1 MKFKKIFL
9 SSLALLGALTVVSCG
24 KDDVTVTNFQTIS
37 QTYVKDEDMSF
48 VLMLNIPNT
57 YRVDTAVI
65 SSSYNETYTM
75 KAETTNYVSYTLS
88 QTTSGSTVKY
98 DGISYTYYLKKV
110 TYYDANNEKH
120 EIDTNES
127 TSISSNSNKDL
138 SGIEVNTISISGLKT
153 NENNELVVDAS
164 SKISLVV
171 DLKNTYDYKITAL
184 NFVFTDDEGTTSE
197 IRKILVGENTKGSNI
212 KIDLDTPDF
221 IGTVSLKIASVEYD
235 TNSKSD
241 KVNVTSEKIAFHFDA
256 VVSTLTKLSISEN
269 GTYKTNTVY
278 DTEDAKC
285 VQEGQTVYLNATFS
299 IPENTK
305 IKSLKSVYIQS
316 GSNEVEATIAKSSI
330 GLSTINAV
338 IAFTTKDSNLKVTDY
353 KLTKY
358 VLKTDLNNVTY
369 NVSSAKQDSTKISLK
384 TYKKVISSEDDFI
397 TLQNAGTTL
406 TGTTLVSVSNGINYR
421 SVNVTNSLN
430 LDGHLIFN
438 TTIKN
443 YSGSVPLFNTISNK
457 SIMEGLVIDTNCT
470 FNSTGLGSAF
480 VCKENNGVIKNM
492 KLDYLKIYVTNKHTN
507 SLGML
512 LINSDAV
519 IGTNN
524 GQVKNSS
531 MQHLTLSVTHP
542 TDITEDNNGGKN
554 PLTYS
559 TLINKNTGTVSN
571 VVVSYSTIASMVK
584 DRNVNLFV
592 RNNEGVIQNSWFGM
606 TFDEQ
611 YMSSN
616 YDIDI
621 APTTGEGTFANIYTN
636 TPGLEVSKEF
646 LTNQKINM
654 LDIDD
659 VNNKNSGTAT
669 VFWESLGFKIIKGNF
684 GWQLTAQGIS
694 LSI

>member
-1 MKFKKIFL
+1 MKFKKLFL
-9 SSLALLGALTVVSCG
+9 SSLALLGALTVASCG
-24 KDDVTVTNFQTIS
+24 KDDVSVTNFQTIS
-37 QTYVKDEDMSF
+37 QTYVKDEEMSF
-48 VLMLNIPNT
+48 LLMLNVPNT

-75 KAETTNYVSYTLS
+75 KAETTDYVSYTLS
-88 QTTSGSTVKY
+88 KTISGSTVKY

-120 EIDTNES
+120 EFDTNES
-127 TSISSNSNKDL
+127 TSISATSNKDL
-138 SGIEVNTISISGLKT
+138 SGIEVNTISVSGLKA

-171 DLKNTYDYKITAL
+171 DLKNAYDYKITAL
-184 NFVFTDDEGTTSE
+184 NFVFIDDEGTTSE
-197 IRKILVGENTKGSNI
+197 IKKMLVGENMKGSNI

-221 IGTVSLKIASVEYD
+221 VGTVSLKIASVEYD

-241 KVNVTSEKIAFHFDA
+241 KVNVASEKIAFHFDA

-269 GTYKTNTVY
+269 GTYKTKTVY

-316 GSNEVEATIAKSSI
+316 GSNEVEATIVKSSI
-330 GLSTINAV
+330 GLTTINAV
-338 IAFTTKDSNLKVTDY
+338 VAFTTKDSNLKVTDY

-358 VLKTDLNNVTY
+358 VVKTDLNNVTY

-384 TYKKVISSEDDFI
+384 TYKKVIDSESDFI
-397 TLQNAGTTL
+397 TLQNTGATL
-406 TGTTLVSVSNGINYR
+406 TGTTLVSVSSGINYR

-470 FNSTGLGSAF
+470 FNSTGLETAF

-492 KLDYLKIYVTNKHTN
+492 KLDHLKIYVTNKHTN

-512 LINSDAV
+512 LTNSDAV

-559 TLINKNTGTVSN
+559 TLINKNAGTISN

-611 YMSSN
+611 YISSN
-616 YDIDI
+616 YDVDI
-621 APTTGEGTFANIYTN
+621 APTTGDGTFANIYTN
-636 TPGLEVSKEF
+636 KPGLEVSQEY

-659 VNNKNSGTAT
+659 VNNKNVGTAT

>member
-1 MKFKKIFL
+1 MKFKKLFL

-330 GLSTINAV
+330 GISTISAV
-338 IAFTTKDSNLKVTDY
+338 VAFTTKDSNLKVTDY

-369 NVSSAKQDSTKISLK
+369 NVSSAKQDSTKVSLK
-384 TYKKVISSEDDFI
+384 TYKKVISTESDFI
-397 TLQNAGTTL
+397 TLQNTGATL
-406 TGTTLVSVSNGINYR
+406 TGTTLVSVSSGINYR

-512 LINSDAV
+512 LTNSDAV

-592 RNNEGVIQNSWFGM
+592 RNNEGVIQNSWFGI

>member
-1 MKFKKIFL
+1 MKFKKLFL

-75 KAETTNYVSYTLS
+75 KAETTDYVSYTLS

-197 IRKILVGENTKGSNI
+197 IRKMLVGENTKGSNI

-221 IGTVSLKIASVEYD
+221 VGTVSLKIASVEYD

-241 KVNVTSEKIAFHFDA
+241 KVNVASEKIAFHFNT

-406 TGTTLVSVSNGINYR
+406 TGTTLVSVSSGINYR

-512 LINSDAV
+512 LTNSDAV

-531 MQHLTLSVTHP
+531 MQHLTLSITHP

-659 VNNKNSGTAT
+659 VNNKNSGTAA